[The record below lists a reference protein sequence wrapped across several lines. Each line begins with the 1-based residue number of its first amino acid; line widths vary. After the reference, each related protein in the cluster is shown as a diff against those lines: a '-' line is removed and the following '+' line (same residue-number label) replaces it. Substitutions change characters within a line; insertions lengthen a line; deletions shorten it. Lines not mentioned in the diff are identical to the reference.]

1 MTLPRDDVENP
12 AQPRPDRRTRQRE
25 ARREQVFEAAVFL
38 FTQRGFD
45 STTMDDIAS
54 RADVAR
60 ATVFNHFSRKVE
72 FIHEW
77 TARRR
82 HHAAAVIRSEQLGDH
97 SLAQIFGRYM
107 RELAKLSEQTREETV
122 ALMSAAVHSTNVLSH
137 PALGQELSRYVVAAQ
152 RRGETSDAI
161 DADVAGLLLAS
172 GYFAILTEWIS
183 EDPAPFRLADRL
195 SALVDVLLAGIAS
208 TGPANR
214 DRPAIDGRPDTGSHS
229 TS

>member
-1 MTLPRDDVENP
+1 MTVSRDDAQNLALPRL
-12 AQPRPDRRTRQRE
+12 DRRARQRE
-25 ARREQVFEAAVFL
+25 ARRERVFETAVAL

-54 RADVAR
+54 TADVAR
-60 ATVFNHFSRKVE
+60 ATVFNHFSRKIE

-82 HHAAAVIRSEQLGDH
+82 HHAAAAIRSEQLDGH

-107 RELAKLSEQTREETV
+107 RELANLSEQTREETV

-152 RRGETSDAI
+152 QRGETSASI
-161 DADVAGLLLAS
+161 DADIAGLLVAT
-172 GYFAILTEWIS
+172 GYFAVLTEWIS
-183 EDPAPFRLADRL
+183 EDPAPFELADRL
-195 SALVDVLLAGIAS
+195 SSMVDMLLVGIARPRPGHGDTLPS
-208 TGPANR
+208 TVGVR
-214 DRPAIDGRPDTGSHS
+214 KSRT